1 MQLCIKNTFEI
12 NIFYN
17 GKSWEPYNCSD
28 FILSWTRLEIRERYY
43 INGIPLYFNASV
55 AKRLWIRPLKWLLQE
70 VPTFRDFWYQEESR
84 NAGNHEIRGLFLV

>member
-17 GKSWEPYNCSD
+17 DKSWEPYNCSD

-43 INGIPLYFNASV
+43 INGIPLYFNAS
-55 AKRLWIRPLKWLLQE
+55 AGERLWLRPLGCLLNNHIYFQNS
-70 VPTFRDFWYQEESR
+70 YIESLKPVKR
-84 NAGNHEIRGLFLV
+84 